1 MRYHNGKIYAS
12 IIIDLRQ
19 VFDNLSISE
28 QKKFITNNIS
38 LISDDDLLN
47 EIDARGILKGGK
59 E

>member
-47 EIDARGILKGGK
+47 EINARGILKGGK
-59 E
+59 K